1 MCVLVLYFL
10 FCLSIAFLALAK
22 RIFVWCDVHEHPF
35 TSNKL
40 YILSASR
47 WNTICRFDILGSPIS
62 SANHSDDEVDAE
74 ASYVE
79 QETAQVPL
87 TPVLQAVFPSPT
99 QYNYYAIPSISSIN
113 SVASV
118 QPSPTMATNIPLR
131 TRGQR
136 KRTVD
141 MVTDNMESTNLY
153 SVQETGKS
161 IKVTEEEVLDFLA
174 VNILM
179 GIVVLPS
186 YKDYWKSSFRY
197 PKIAE
202 VMSLKH
208 IFTDNTQADVT
219 DRYYKLR
226 PLIECIRSQCLSLEE
241 ENAFSIDE
249 MGFKNLVRAGVS
261 GIIYDFI
268 LYAGDDTFRG
278 VKITDEEES
287 LGVGGKIVL
296 ALCKTIKKQACSVVY
311 FDNYFTSL
319 DLGTVRKNRLKDAEC
334 KMIDDKTLQKK
345 GRGAFTQV
353 VCNENKLSVVKW
365 FDNKHVR
372 LVSTYVDAFPLEN
385 IKRFSKES
393 KSRIDIKCLQIV
405 KHYNRHMGGVDLAD
419 MLISLYR
426 TGIKSHR
433 WYMNIFS
440 QLLDI
445 CLLRR
450 RHDKQINKKRKQN
463 RLKDFRYEIYAGLLK
478 RDRTVPVK
486 DIDSVPERQKIK
498 KPNAERPF
506 DDVRYDK
513 YDHWPQLT
521 GYQRCK
527 YCKGGQASTMCTK
540 CKVHLCYVKG
550 RNCFLAYHTKH

>member
-1 MCVLVLYFL
+1 MARFSIFHVSEAAGMKLVGRTNLDLSFVLTDEMFEIVYVCVLFLNRQEIYRKTYGHTLVNTVLVP
-10 FCLSIAFLALAK
+10 SISDINISENK
-22 RIFVWCDVHEHPF
+22 R
-35 TSNKL
+35 TTMNGRARR
-40 YILSASR
+40 ILSLVPAVNANSDASDESSSGDEVR
-47 WNTICRFDILGSPIS
+47 TAESSPAPSLESSFERLDILGSPVS

-99 QYNYYAIPSISSIN
+99 QCNYYAIPSISSIN

-136 KRTVD
+136 KRTGASVAVNRVKRRCVKKLNLRFRWKKVSFQHRAD
-141 MVTDNMESTNLY
+141 ISNHTFEDIVPTDWSPLDYFYHMVTDIMENTNLY

-202 VMSLKH
+202 VMSLKRFQQLRRYLH
-208 IFTDNTQADVT
+208 FTDNTQADVT
-219 DRYYKLR
+219 D
-226 PLIECIRSQCLSLEE
+226 
-241 ENAFSIDE
+241 
-249 MGFKNLVRAGVS
+249 
-261 GIIYDFI
+261 
-268 LYAGDDTFRG
+268 
-278 VKITDEEES
+278 
-287 LGVGGKIVL
+287 
-296 ALCKTIKKQACSVVY
+296 SVVY

-319 DLGTVRKNRLKDAEC
+319 ELLYILRENYGIFSLGTVRKNRLKDAEC

-353 VCNENKLSVVKW
+353 VCNENKLSV
-365 FDNKHVR
+365 
-372 LVSTYVDAFPLEN
+372 
-385 IKRFSKES
+385 
-393 KSRIDIKCLQIV
+393 
-405 KHYNRHMGGVDLAD
+405 
-419 MLISLYR
+419 
-426 TGIKSHR
+426 
-433 WYMNIFS
+433 
-440 QLLDI
+440 
-445 CLLRR
+445 
-450 RHDKQINKKRKQN
+450 RKQD